1 MMQEGKGD
9 DHRYLRLEAILPA
22 IQSIF
27 WNQRRAFAFQSRA
40 SAIPARRWPFPFFS
54 AQPRKSSRMSQA
66 RTARIV
72 GLSLAGLWLAISVL
86 AAIAMDTTH
95 VDPIETA
102 SIPSAALIAAAD

>member
-1 MMQEGKGD
+1 
-9 DHRYLRLEAILPA
+9 
-22 IQSIF
+22 
-27 WNQRRAFAFQSRA
+27 
-40 SAIPARRWPFPFFS
+40 
-54 AQPRKSSRMSQA
+54 MSQA